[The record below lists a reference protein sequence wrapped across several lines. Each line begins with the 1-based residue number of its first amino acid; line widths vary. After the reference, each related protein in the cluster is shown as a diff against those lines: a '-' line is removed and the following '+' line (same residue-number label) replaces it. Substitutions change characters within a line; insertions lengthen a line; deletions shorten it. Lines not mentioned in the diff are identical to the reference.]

1 MMRDV
6 GWDNLG
12 KQRGSAQGCGMVV
25 FVGLSPGLF
34 LSSIRTYVRSDLVA
48 RSILRISKIF
58 FFFPLVLASRPFAG

>member
-12 KQRGSAQGCGMVV
+12 KQRGSAQGCGMVA

-34 LSSIRTYVRSDLVA
+34 LSSIRTYEVTWSHAL
-48 RSILRISKIF
+48 S
-58 FFFPLVLASRPFAG
+58 